1 MTPLRITRP
10 TAAATLAVCA
20 ALATL
25 VAAAPAPAATPA
37 PGGRQDGPRPLPAV
51 TPRAETPTLYDDE
64 QGGNANADDP
74 AIWRDPA
81 APDRSLVIA
90 TAKEGGLRVY
100 GLDARLVQSL
110 PAPAAPGPDDAPGRF
125 NNVDLVHGLRLSPG
139 RPADLAVT
147 SDRGHDRLR
156 IHRID
161 PSRPGRPLTDVTD
174 PAAPLVFSADQDEV
188 NEQATAYGLATW
200 TDRRSGRAYA
210 LASRRDRTSVALLE
224 LLPTRSGTVTYRK
237 VRSLDLPSVFRL
249 PDGTSWTPCGDPGEL
264 PQVEGMAVDPADGTL
279 YAGQEDVG
287 IWRMPADLR
296 GKPVLVDK
304 VREYGVPGTY
314 DEESEECVPG
324 KDPGFG
330 GTRISADV
338 EGLTLLPERNGDR
351 YLLASSQGDDT
362 FAAYARRTGRENG
375 ADRGNGARHE
385 DRALPRYAGGFRVTA
400 ASATLDGSEV
410 CDGAAVLN
418 EPLGSRY
425 PGGLLVVQDGNATPA
440 PDGREATGF
449 KFVDLRKVRGALGLT
464 GTGGDSGAEKVTE

>member
-1 MTPLRITRP
+1 MTPFRTARP
-10 TAAATLAVCA
+10 TATATTTALAVCA

-25 VAAAPAPAATPA
+25 VAAAPAPAAPLVPATPLVPA
-37 PGGRQDGPRPLPAV
+37 ARQDGPGPLPAV
-51 TPRAETPTLYDDE
+51 TPRAETATLYDDE

-81 APDRSLVIA
+81 APDDSLVIA

-100 GLDARLVQSL
+100 DLDARLVQSL

-139 RPADLAVT
+139 GTADLAVT

-161 PSRPGRPLTDVTD
+161 PSRPGGPLTDVTD
-174 PAAPLVFSADQDEV
+174 PAAPRVFSADQDEV
-188 NEQATAYGLATW
+188 DEQATAYGLATW
-200 TDRRSGRAYA
+200 TDRRSGRSYA
-210 LASRRDRTSVALLE
+210 LASRRNRTSVALLE
-224 LLPTRSGTVTYRK
+224 LLPTRSGTVAYRK
-237 VRSLDLPSVFRL
+237 VRSLDLPSAFRL
-249 PDGTSWTPCGDPGEL
+249 PDGTSWTPCGEPGEL
-264 PQVEGMAVDPADGTL
+264 PQVEGMVVDPADGTL

-287 IWRMPADLR
+287 IWRIPADLR

-314 DEESEECVPG
+314 DEESEECAPG
-324 KDPGFG
+324 EDPGFG

-362 FAAYARRTGRENG
+362 FAAYAIRTGRENG
-375 ADRGNGARHE
+375 AGREN
-385 DRALPRYAGGFRVTA
+385 RAIPRYAGGFRVTA

-410 CDGAAVLN
+410 CDGAAVRS

-425 PGGLLVVQDGNATPA
+425 PGGLLVVQDGSATPA
-440 PDGREATGF
+440 QDGREATGF
-449 KFVDLRKVRGALGLT
+449 TFVDLRKARGALGLT
-464 GTGGDSGAEKVTE
+464 STGGKTGG

>member
-1 MTPLRITRP
+1 MTPFRTARP

-25 VAAAPAPAATPA
+25 VAAAPAPAAPA
-37 PGGRQDGPRPLPAV
+37 ARQDGPRTLPAV
-51 TPRAETPTLYDDE
+51 TPRTETATLYDDE
-64 QGGNANADDP
+64 EGGNANADDP
-74 AIWRDPA
+74 AIWRNNADP
-81 APDRSLVIA
+81 DHSLVIA

-100 GLDARLVQSL
+100 DLDARLVQSL
-110 PAPAAPGPDDAPGRF
+110 PAPAAPGPDHAPGRF
-125 NNVDLVHGLRLSPG
+125 NNVDLVQGLRLSPG
-139 RPADLAVT
+139 GTADLAVT

-161 PSRPGRPLTDVTD
+161 PSRPGGPLTDVTD
-174 PAAPLVFSADQDEV
+174 PAAPRVFSADQDEV
-188 NEQATAYGLATW
+188 DEQATAYGLATW
-200 TDRRSGRAYA
+200 TDRRSGRSYA
-210 LASRRDRTSVALLE
+210 LASRRNRTSVALLE

-237 VRSLDLPSVFRL
+237 VRSLDLPSAFRL
-249 PDGTSWTPCGDPGEL
+249 PDGTSWSPCGEPGEL
-264 PQVEGMAVDPADGTL
+264 PQVEGMVVDPADGTL

-314 DEESEECVPG
+314 DEESEECAPG

-330 GTRISADV
+330 GTRVSADV
-338 EGLTLLPERNGDR
+338 EGLTLLRERNGDR

-362 FAAYARRTGRENG
+362 FAAYARRTGREN
-375 ADRGNGARHE
+375 
-385 DRALPRYAGGFRVTA
+385 RAVPVYAGGFRVTA

-410 CDGAAVLN
+410 CDGAAVRS

-425 PGGLLVVQDGNATPA
+425 PGGLLVVQDGSATPA
-440 PDGREATGF
+440 QDGREATGF

-464 GTGGDSGAEKVTE
+464 GAGGKTGTEKVTEQIG